1 MNKLKQVFVDEV
13 GLESWE
19 EAVSTYPQ
27 YATKVALEKFSTLK
41 SLSDAAVIAFENY
54 FRRAVLSTA
63 CSCTGAIKKQYPD
76 GDARNDVFWIT
87 VNPEQ
92 LSYQGVVSQIPA
104 FNGFSVCVAHLS
116 TLSSQ
121 QVNEC
126 LYLCHVLLCDILL
139 QAKTVL

>member
-19 EAVSTYPQ
+19 EALSTYPQ
-27 YATKVALEKFSTLK
+27 YASEVALEKFSTPK
-41 SLSDAAVIAFENY
+41 SLSGAAVVAFENY
-54 FRRAVLSTA
+54 CRRAVLSTA
-63 CSCTGAIKKQYPD
+63 AAQEPSGSSTLMEI
-76 GDARNDVFWIT
+76 ARNDVFRALRMT

-121 QVNEC
+121 QVNEY
-126 LYLCHVLLCDILL
+126 LYLCHMLLW
-139 QAKTVL
+139 